1 MSVNPIFSQ
10 ELHLPYSVMGAS
22 NHVRMDRLLSLF
34 QDAAGIHAHQMGV
47 SGFDLAKKQ
56 LKWVISRYQIRV
68 IHPLT
73 WPGPYDLRTWRF
85 PWKNLYEIRE
95 FEIVS
100 SEGAL
105 CIRALS
111 VWVMVKAENTRPVR
125 LAPHMPPALMDRSGP
140 PPDLWP
146 NLPDLSDWQ
155 YEKRFHI
162 RIHDLDLNQHVN
174 NTIYVT
180 WALETLPMSWLFDHE
195 PVSLVV
201 NFLKEAFYPGTVTVK
216 TTVSAHLGPVTTCH
230 GVFDAQHGGKLAVL
244 TLTWKPTSH
253 AAV

>member
-1 MSVNPIFSQ
+1 MTAAWYRFRQATGAIDDPEITPLHPSAVGEGLVNMFTNLLNPLPDCWKRFPDMSVNPIFSQ
-10 ELHLPYSVMGAS
+10 EQFLPYSVMGAS

-125 LAPHMPPALMDRSGP
+125 LAPHMPPALMERSGP

-146 NLPDLSDWQ
+146 NPS
-155 YEKRFHI
+155 
-162 RIHDLDLNQHVN
+162 
-174 NTIYVT
+174 
-180 WALETLPMSWLFDHE
+180 
-195 PVSLVV
+195 
-201 NFLKEAFYPGTVTVK
+201 
-216 TTVSAHLGPVTTCH
+216 GPV
-230 GVFDAQHGGKLAVL
+230 
-244 TLTWKPTSH
+244 
-253 AAV
+253 

>member
-216 TTVSAHLGPVTTCH
+216 TTVSAHLDPVTTCH
-230 GVFDAQHGGKLAVL
+230 GVFDAQHGEKLAVL
-244 TLTWKPTSH
+244 TLTWKAAPH